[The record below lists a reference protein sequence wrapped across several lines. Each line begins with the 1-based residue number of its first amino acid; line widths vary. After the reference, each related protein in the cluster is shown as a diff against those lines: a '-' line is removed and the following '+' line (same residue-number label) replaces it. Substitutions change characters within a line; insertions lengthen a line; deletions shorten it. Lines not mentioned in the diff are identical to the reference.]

1 MRAIRG
7 WAETSLSKFRKSSF
21 PNASR
26 AARAVAALNHPNI
39 CTLFDVGPNY
49 LVMEYEDV
57 GATLACVIKQEPA
70 WDDVPSQVQRLL
82 KACLEKDPK
91 KRLRH
96 IGDGWR
102 LLEDRGN
109 TFAPARSR
117 LGWREW
123 VVAAV
128 AGVTGRNRFFWRE
141 RYLTVDVGQPVPSS
155 YDADQTGKSDRLH

>member
-96 IGDGWR
+96 IGDAWR
-102 LLEDRGN
+102 LLEDRGIHSPPHGSVGGN
-109 TFAPARSR
+109 GS
-117 LGWREW
+117 WR
-123 VVAAV
+123 
-128 AGVTGRNRFFWRE
+128 
-141 RYLTVDVGQPVPSS
+141 Q
-155 YDADQTGKSDRLH
+155 